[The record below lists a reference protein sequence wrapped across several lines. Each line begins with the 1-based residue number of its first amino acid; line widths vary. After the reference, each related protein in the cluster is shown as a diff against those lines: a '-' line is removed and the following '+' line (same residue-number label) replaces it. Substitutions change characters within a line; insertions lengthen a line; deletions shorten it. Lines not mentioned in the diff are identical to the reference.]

1 MTPTDE
7 KPRYDF
13 GAAEIERKAAR
24 KIRARREGRHSIWF
38 GFGMFGLIGWAVAV
52 PTLIGVALGL
62 WLDEVAPMNFS
73 WTLALIVAGVCL
85 GCWNAWRWVSQERSD
100 D

>member
-1 MTPTDE
+1 MSADDKSPQGN
-7 KPRYDF
+7 
-13 GAAEIERKAAR
+13 GAAQIERKAAR
-24 KIRARREGRHSIWF
+24 KIKARREGRHSIWF

-62 WLDEVAPMNFS
+62 WLDRVAPTSFS